1 LNQVAKKPVAK
12 GRIELN
18 EAHRRVLLR
27 IGRITKGLPD
37 VWVKPVDDEERA
49 ICERLRFKGLLRGRL
64 ADQCGED
71 YGKSINVYRVSPLAE
86 DLNIFDGWRSL
97 DLSPTSTRADVGLRT
112 DPDGLSIRFPV
123 DYQGATTTTGGLE
136 GEVMVGPDGLVSMR
150 VRADYEG
157 APWCAPS
164 EEHGEPMRVMNAAI
178 RALAQAAA
186 TFWNEV
192 DG

>member
-1 LNQVAKKPVAK
+1 MNQAAKKVPVAK

-18 EAHRRVLLR
+18 ENDLRVLVR
-27 IGRITKGLPD
+27 IGRITKGQPD
-37 VWVKPVDDEERA
+37 VWVKPGHPVEHA
-49 ICERLRFKGLLRGRL
+49 ICERLRFKGLLIGNL
-64 ADQCGED
+64 VDGD
-71 YGKSINVYRVSPLAE
+71 SITGYRVSPLAE
-86 DLNIFDGWRSL
+86 DLAIFDGWRSL
-97 DLSPTSTRADVGLRT
+97 DMGQTTTRAGVALRT

-123 DYQGATTTTGGLE
+123 DYQGATPKTGGLE

-157 APWCAPS
+157 AVWYPPS
-164 EEHGEPMRVMNAAI
+164 EEHGEPMRLMNAAI

>member
-1 LNQVAKKPVAK
+1 MNQAAKKPVAK

-27 IGRITKGLPD
+27 IGRITKGLPEA
-37 VWVKPVDDEERA
+37 WVKPGHPVEHA
-49 ICERLRFKGLLRGRL
+49 ICERLRFKGLLVGNL
-64 ADQCGED
+64 VDGEVLS
-71 YGKSINVYRVSPLAE
+71 GYRVSPLAE
-86 DLNIFDGWRSL
+86 DLAIFDGWRSL
-97 DLSPTSTRADVGLRT
+97 DMSPTTTRAGVGLRT

-123 DYQGATTTTGGLE
+123 DYQGATTTGGLE

-164 EEHGEPMRVMNAAI
+164 EEHGEPMRVMNAAV